1 MVGEIMI
8 NLEQL
13 DLDNLREQFRNATPV
28 PHVVID
34 NGLKDLALVSNSF
47 PTPDWVHW
55 SGLASEYEANKFFCR
70 EVQLFPIALQETIRE
85 LTSSRFLK
93 ILETITGID
102 ALIPDPHFEG
112 GGLHLSTEGGIL
124 APHTDFHIYGRLN
137 LFRQVNLILYVSDT
151 WEPGDGGTLRI
162 WDSQNSSSKVG
173 EARIDPL
180 PGRMVIF
187 KTDDRSVHG
196 FTDAVGPGKLRKSIA
211 LYYYTAVDSETF
223 SGDFTTYWRDEGG
236 VGRSSSRI
244 FLYKFLLEISRAFSF
259 LAHLV
264 NPRLG
269 MRWWRARRKQRQ

>member
-1 MVGEIMI
+1 VIDFETFELGT
-8 NLEQL
+8 
-13 DLDNLREQFRNATPV
+13 LRDRFSSAAPV

-34 NGLKDLALVSNSF
+34 GSLNDVELLSKSF
-47 PTPDWVHW
+47 PRPDWTNW
-55 SGLASEYEANKFFCR
+55 SALAGEYEVNKYFCR
-70 EVQLFPIALQETIRE
+70 DLELLPPELQEVIRQ
-85 LTSSRFLK
+85 LTSSRFLQV
-93 ILETITGID
+93 LETITGIE

-137 LFRQVNLILYVSDT
+137 LYRQVNLILYVSDS
-151 WEPGDGGTLRI
+151 WEPGDGGTLRL
-162 WDSQNSSSKVG
+162 WDSRSSNPKAEEVG
-173 EARIDPL
+173 IDPL

-196 FTDAVGPGKLRKSIA
+196 FTDPVGPGKLRKSIA

-223 SGDFTTYWRDEGG
+223 SGDFTTYWRDERG